1 MGFFGDVIDNVGTA
15 LNLGEFGISE
25 AIAGG
30 NKTSNTGRVAYQNSV
45 VSPVTA
51 APYAK
56 AISQVNGGGG
66 GTGPVVDDGSGGGGG
81 GGYAGGN
88 AVAAKA
94 AAAKKALQLN
104 VQGAQAGS
112 KQAARD
118 TANKYRTD
126 VQSFLDTTEAKQ
138 NQINTDRTGA
148 KLNNIRTIAS
158 IVNAVRNGL
167 KSGGV
172 TLANMNASDSS
183 ASDAL
188 ARAYAKEGN
197 GQTADANND
206 YTLADNAL
214 VGQQAL
220 LDRSKQDSLGNF
232 DSFRDTEIGRIR
244 GDLTN
249 KLQGFDAA
257 AQADG
262 GGGVDM
268 GIVDQVIAEAISQ
281 LSQVDQMK
289 QQRLGGIQGKTADQI
304 AADAQGMNTA
314 GAAGST
320 PFTAG
325 EGGIDLTTQDPAAE
339 NTTNPIAIKRKDTAT
354 ALA

>member
-15 LNLGEFGISE
+15 LNLPEFGISE
-25 AIAGG
+25 AVASG
-30 NKTSNTGRVAYQNSV
+30 NKTSNTGRIGYTNSI

-56 AISQVNGGGG
+56 ATAGSGGAVGNGPE
-66 GTGPVVDDGSGGGGG
+66 TIVDDGSGGGA
-81 GGYAGGN
+81 GYAGGN

-183 ASDAL
+183 ATDAL

-262 GGGVDM
+262 AGGGVDM

-354 ALA
+354 ALV